1 MKFGKRKEGK
11 EKKHEEGQVNSPFQ
25 GIRIKSNQFK
35 VNFIFFYNKFL
46 LLHGELLNLHQKL
59 I

>member
-1 MKFGKRKEGK
+1 
-11 EKKHEEGQVNSPFQ
+11 VNSPFQ

-46 LLHGELLNLHQKL
+46 LLHRKLLNLHHNL
-59 I
+59 IL